1 MCRAPRTA
9 ARQSRFPNLTVS
21 PFRKYMALPCVAKR
35 SAWRVHKRLG
45 CSQIRFP
52 GGFPVSWQAW
62 RIMQIGVYGSG
73 YLGTVVSACLADFGT
88 PVTCCHPDSSRM
100 VEMAQGNVPF
110 FEKNLTEVIKR
121 NVRSGRLAYST
132 DMESFARKA
141 QVIFLAEDTSQHLAD
156 LAIRIARLAPKPPIL
171 AIMTPVPVGTATSVE
186 KRLSEA
192 SLKATIVSQPVFVTA
207 GCAVE
212 DFNWPD
218 RIILGTSS
226 NDAVLALKQILHPL
240 VMRGVPVIVTNH
252 ETAELVRESATAF
265 VAAKISFINELAGL
279 CERVNGDAVHL
290 SLALGLDK
298 KIGPRCLQAGA
309 AMGGLFAQSAMDSL
323 ARLAQQNNVDLRILS
338 AVREVNLTMADG
350 LAEKISAC
358 LKSLQNKD
366 VGILGLAF
374 KPNTNSVAGSASIK
388 LAQTLVS
395 RGARVRA
402 YDPVAIPD
410 AKLELNGTVHYCE
423 TPYAVAEGA
432 EVLVVGTGWPEVR
445 GLDFAKIK
453 NLLRRPLI
461 VDTKNIL
468 DSVRLRAM
476 GFEYVGMGRV

>member
-1 MCRAPRTA
+1 
-9 ARQSRFPNLTVS
+9 
-21 PFRKYMALPCVAKR
+21 
-35 SAWRVHKRLG
+35 
-45 CSQIRFP
+45 
-52 GGFPVSWQAW
+52 
-62 RIMQIGVYGSG
+62 MQIGVYGAG
-73 YLGTVVSACLADFGT
+73 YLGTVISACLADFGT
-88 PVTCCHPDSSRM
+88 PVICCHPDSSRM
-100 VEMAQGNVPF
+100 VEMAQGKVPF
-110 FEKNLTEVIKR
+110 HEKSLSEVIKR

-132 DMESFARKA
+132 DVESFARKA
-141 QVIFLAEDTSQHLAD
+141 GVIFLAEDTPQHLHD
-156 LAIRIARLAPKPPIL
+156 LVLRISKLAPKPPIL
-171 AIMTPVPVGTATSVE
+171 SIVTPVPVGTGAELE
-186 KRLSEA
+186 KKLKDA
-192 SLKATIVSQPVFVTA
+192 GLKATIVSQPVFFTA

-218 RIILGTSS
+218 RIVLGTTS
-226 NDAVLALKQILHPL
+226 NEAVQAIKHIFHPL

-252 ETAELVRESATAF
+252 ATAELVRESATAF

-309 AMGGLFAQSAMDSL
+309 GMGGLFAQADMDSL
-323 ARLAQQNNVDLRILS
+323 ASLADAHGVSLKILT
-338 AVREVNLTMADG
+338 AARDVNHSLANGM
-350 LAEKISAC
+350 AEKISAC
-358 LKSLQNKD
+358 LKSVQNKD

-374 KPNTNSVAGSASIK
+374 KPNTNSVAGSGSIQ
-388 LAQTLVS
+388 LAQNLVS

-423 TPYAVAEGA
+423 SAYAAAEGVEA
-432 EVLVVGTGWPEVR
+432 LVVGTGWPEFR
-445 GLDFAKIK
+445 GLDFARIK
-453 NLLRRPLI
+453 TLLRRPLI

-476 GFEYVGMGRV
+476 GFEYVGVGRV